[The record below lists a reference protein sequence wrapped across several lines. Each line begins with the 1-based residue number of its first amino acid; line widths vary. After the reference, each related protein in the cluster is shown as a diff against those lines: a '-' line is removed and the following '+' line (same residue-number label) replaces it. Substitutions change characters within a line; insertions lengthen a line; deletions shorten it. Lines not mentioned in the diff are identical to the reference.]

1 MPIIRLLP
9 FPISCALNLLW
20 LSYPSYNDSALIHS
34 SLLVPFL
41 SAWGLQFAHQVGL
54 MILAHVTKQPFPIF
68 DAMWLWTAA
77 CAVDLNAEWLF
88 DRYVF
93 YLRYGQ

>member
-1 MPIIRLLP
+1 
-9 FPISCALNLLW
+9 
-20 LSYPSYNDSALIHS
+20 
-34 SLLVPFL
+34 
-41 SAWGLQFAHQVGL
+41 

-88 DRYVF
+88 DRYVL
-93 YLRYGQ
+93 YPRYRQ